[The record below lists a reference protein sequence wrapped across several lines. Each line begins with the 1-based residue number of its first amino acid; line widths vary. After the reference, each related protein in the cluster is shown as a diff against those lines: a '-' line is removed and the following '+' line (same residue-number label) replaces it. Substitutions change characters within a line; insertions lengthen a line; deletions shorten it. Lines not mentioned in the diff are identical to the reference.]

1 MALTQSDKKEIEVLI
16 RKEIKDFF
24 NSSTSKQF
32 ENKLMDKIH
41 DDLKKGKLRG
51 EVKEVILKSFQE
63 YFTVMYQQRGF
74 WEQNLGYNGKRII
87 NLNIA
92 FSKENVPVENK
103 YKIIKNINKY
113 EMEEQDKNKSK
124 LPEIF

>member
-1 MALTQSDKKEIEVLI
+1 MALSSSEKKEIEVLI

-32 ENKLMDKIH
+32 ENKLMDKIS
-41 DDLKKGKLRG
+41 DDIKKGKLRG

-74 WEQNLGYNGKRII
+74 WEQKFRG
-87 NLNIA
+87 
-92 FSKENVPVENK
+92 V
-103 YKIIKNINKY
+103 
-113 EMEEQDKNKSK
+113 
-124 LPEIF
+124 